1 MREIVIGKNEAGQ
14 RLDRFLSKYLNNSTR
29 NNIYK
34 LIRKKVFKVN
44 DVRIKSEDYFL
55 AEGDVVKIY
64 LSEETLED
72 LIKEEKV
79 FDADYVGLEIVYEDD
94 DILIVNKPKGLLTH
108 PDKNE
113 YKDTLSS
120 KVQVYLRHL
129 STRTF
134 KPASIQRLDKNTSG
148 LVMFCKNYDS
158 LKTFNEMMRNRE
170 LDKYYIAV
178 VEGIVKEEGRVSGY
192 LEKDENRNKVTLRKN
207 KKRESDK
214 YCDTKYKPIRTIND
228 KYTLMEVQL
237 LTGRAH
243 QIRVSMSYIG
253 HPIVGDS
260 KYGAKS
266 IKKISNQLLHGYKLI
281 INNDSY
287 IKSGKQNEF
296 ICESREIQA
305 FLKSL

>member
-1 MREIVIGKNEAGQ
+1 MREILIGKNEAGQ
-14 RLDRFLSKYLNNSTR
+14 RLDRYLSKYLNNSTR

-34 LIRKKVFKVN
+34 LIRKKVFKIN
-44 DVRIKSEDYFL
+44 DVRMKNEEYFL
-55 AEGDVVKIY
+55 EEGDILKIF
-64 LSEETLED
+64 LSEETLET

-79 FDADYVGLEIVYEDD
+79 YNADYVGLEIIFEDE

-120 KVQVYLRHL
+120 KVQMYLRHL

-158 LKTFNEMMRNRE
+158 LKKFNEMMRNRE
-170 LDKYYIAV
+170 LDKYYITI
-178 VEGIVKEEGRVSGY
+178 VEGIVTEPGQVEGF
-192 LEKDENRNKVTLRKN
+192 LEKDEFKNKVVLRN
-207 KKRESDK
+207 SKKKDNDK
-214 YCDTKYKPIRTIND
+214 YCNTKYKPLETVAG

-260 KYGAKS
+260 KYGGKS
-266 IKKISNQLLHGYKLI
+266 TKKVNNQLLHGYKLI
-281 INNDSY
+281 INNESY
-287 IKSGKQNEF
+287 VNSGKQNQF
-296 ICESREIQA
+296 QSDSKEIEA

>member
-1 MREIVIGKNEAGQ
+1 MREIIIGKNEAGQ
-14 RLDRFLSKYLNNSTR
+14 RLDRYLGKYLNNSNR

-34 LIRKKVFKVN
+34 LIRKKVFKIN
-44 DVRIKSEDYFL
+44 DVRMKSEEYFL
-55 AEGDVVKIY
+55 VEGDILKIF
-64 LSEETLED
+64 LSEETLET

-79 FDADYVGLEIVYEDD
+79 YDADYVGLEIVFEDD
-94 DILIVNKPKGLLTH
+94 EILVVNKPKGLLTH

-120 KVQVYLRHL
+120 KVQMYLRHL

-148 LVMFCKNYDS
+148 IVMFCKTYDS
-158 LKTFNEMMRNRE
+158 LKNFNEMMRNRE

-178 VEGIVKEEGRVSGY
+178 VEGIITESGQITGF
-192 LEKDENRNKVTLRKN
+192 LEKDEAKNKVVLRHSQ
-207 KKRESDK
+207 KKDSDK
-214 YCDTKYKPIRTIND
+214 YCDTKYRPIRTVGG

-266 IKKISNQLLHGYKLI
+266 TKKVNNQLLHGYKLI
-281 INNDSY
+281 INNKSY
-287 IKSGKQNEF
+287 IESGKQNEF
-296 ICESREIQA
+296 QSDSREIEA

>member
-1 MREIVIGKNEAGQ
+1 MREILIGKNEAGQ
-14 RLDRFLSKYLNNSTR
+14 RLDRYLSKYLNNSNR

-44 DVRIKSEDYFL
+44 DVRMKSEDYFL
-55 AEGDVVKIY
+55 VEGDVLKIF
-64 LSEETLED
+64 LSEETLET

-79 FDADYVGLEIVYEDD
+79 YDADYVGLEIVFEDD

-120 KVQVYLRHL
+120 KVQMYLRHL

-158 LKTFNEMMRNRE
+158 LKKFNEMMRNRE

-178 VEGIVKEEGRVSGY
+178 VEGVITEPGRVQGF
-192 LEKDENRNKVTLRKN
+192 LEKDEAKNKVVLRKDKN
-207 KKRESDK
+207 KDNDK
-214 YCDTKYKPIRTIND
+214 YCDTKYKVIETIGG
-228 KYTLMEVQL
+228 KYTLIEVQL

-266 IKKISNQLLHGYKLI
+266 TKKVNNQLLHGYKLI
-281 INNDSY
+281 INNESY
-287 IKSGKQNEF
+287 LNSGKQCEF
-296 ICESREIQA
+296 KCNSKEIEA
-305 FLKSL
+305 FIKSL

>member
-55 AEGDVVKIY
+55 VEGDIVKIY

-207 KKRESDK
+207 KKRENDK

-266 IKKISNQLLHGYKLI
+266 IKKINNQLLHGYKLI

-296 ICESREIQA
+296 ICESKEIQA